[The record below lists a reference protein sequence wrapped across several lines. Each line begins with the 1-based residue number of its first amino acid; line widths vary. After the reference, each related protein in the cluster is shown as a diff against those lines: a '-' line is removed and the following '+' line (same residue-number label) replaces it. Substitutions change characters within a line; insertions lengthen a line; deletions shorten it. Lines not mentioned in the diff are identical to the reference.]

1 MTEPLPGQAVKPI
14 DVADILEN
22 IGSLLAD
29 FYASDVALQSAI
41 SSLTRAPGQTM
52 DMSALQHID
61 LLTQSHDDLSK
72 LLFALGAC
80 LRDEAMSHAELRHVL
95 RLRSLQDTLIA
106 GEHGADASQDAG
118 VVSLF

>member
-1 MTEPLPGQAVKPI
+1 MKPK
-14 DVADILEN
+14 DVANILEN
-22 IGSLLAD
+22 IGSLVAD
-29 FYASDVALQSAI
+29 FHASDVALQNAI
-41 SSLTRAPGQTM
+41 SSLTRTPGQKM
-52 DMSALQHID
+52 DMGALQHID

-80 LRDEAMSHAELRHVL
+80 LRDEAMSHADLRRVL

-106 GEHGADASQDAG
+106 GKNGDDASQDAG